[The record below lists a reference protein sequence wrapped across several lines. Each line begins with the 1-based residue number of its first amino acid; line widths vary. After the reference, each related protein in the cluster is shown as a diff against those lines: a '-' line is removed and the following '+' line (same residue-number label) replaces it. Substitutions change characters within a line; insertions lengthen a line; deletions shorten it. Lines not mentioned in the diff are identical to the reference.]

1 MNNENGFIKISRQI
15 LEWKYVQN
23 PNALAL
29 WIQLLLMAN
38 WKDGYFMGTTVPR
51 GSLATSIQSLASKT
65 GMHPNTVRKWLK
77 KFENENQISTKS
89 TNRFTLISISNYNTF
104 QAFDEGGYVKRN
116 VKQDVKPDVKQ
127 SVKQDGKQRVDNR
140 RSKEYK
146 KERIKEESI
155 EKKIPTLPEVVEFFE
170 SNSFVAKPQK
180 FFDYYSAR
188 GWKDVNDWQALARYW
203 ESNEYKQNQPQQT
216 NVVPMPSYMQKQKEE
231 MMQQDEQKEKK
242 RIVID
247 DWENLW

>member
-15 LEWKYVQN
+15 LDWKYVQN

-29 WIQLLLMAN
+29 WIQLLVMAN
-38 WKDGYFMGTTVPR
+38 WKDGYFMGVTIPR
-51 GSLATSIQSLASKT
+51 GSLATSIQSLACKT

-77 KFENENQISTKS
+77 KFENENQISMKS

-127 SVKQDGKQRVDNR
+127 SVKQDVKRDVDNR
-140 RSKEYK
+140 RIKEYK
-146 KERIKEESI
+146 KERNKEESI
-155 EKKIPTLPEVVEFFE
+155 EKKIPTLPEVVDFFE

-180 FFDYYSAR
+180 FYDYYSAK
-188 GWKDVNDWQALARYW
+188 GWKDVDDWQALARYW
-203 ESNEYKQNQPQQT
+203 ESNEYKQPQPQSPK
-216 NVVPMPSYMQKQKEE
+216 VVPMPSYMQKQKEE
-231 MMQQDEQKEKK
+231 MLQQKSKESEDEFWWMKK
-242 RIVID
+242 NR
-247 DWENLW
+247 